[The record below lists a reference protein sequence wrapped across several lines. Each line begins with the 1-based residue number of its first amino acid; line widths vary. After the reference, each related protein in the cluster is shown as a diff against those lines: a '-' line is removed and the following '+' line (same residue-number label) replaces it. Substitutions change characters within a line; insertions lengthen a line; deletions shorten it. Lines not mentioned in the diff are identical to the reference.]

1 MAAMS
6 LLTTDLIFWGLSCPH
21 LLKKCLGKVDGDW
34 KGACPVS
41 SMQKQSL
48 HVSCCSG
55 RTLQQGL

>member
-6 LLTTDLIFWGLSCPH
+6 CLTTDLIFWGLSSPH

-41 SMQKQSL
+41 SMQKLRTHTATGFMML
-48 HVSCCSG
+48 H
-55 RTLQQGL
+55 